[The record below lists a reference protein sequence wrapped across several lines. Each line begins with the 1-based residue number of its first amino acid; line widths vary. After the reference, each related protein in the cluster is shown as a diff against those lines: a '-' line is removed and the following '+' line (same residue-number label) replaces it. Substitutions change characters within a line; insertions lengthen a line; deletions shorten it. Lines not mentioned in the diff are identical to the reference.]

1 MDLPSFDEL
10 NLIRDPETGLALLAK
25 CASGKMPEQER
36 ERLFWQL
43 QFTYWRDWRAGDT
56 TAFGHALVD
65 CSLFNMLL
73 PFWLLKAGSEL
84 CVRSMSNAEKR
95 ARRAMNKH
103 FQCWKAVKLVRGR
116 HPKDPRNYKRKVHG
130 DAAWAEAAKMLAN
143 TGIKCRAGTVKKS
156 YTLIER
162 AGGAQVT
169 LPSYRREVEERDRRR
184 KNKSG

>member
-43 QFTYWRDWRAGDT
+43 QFTSWRDWRAGDT

-73 PFWLLKAGSEL
+73 PLAVEAGSGF
-84 CVRSMSNAEKR
+84 VRVC
-95 ARRAMNKH
+95 
-103 FQCWKAVKLVRGR
+103 Q
-116 HPKDPRNYKRKVHG
+116 
-130 DAAWAEAAKMLAN
+130 
-143 TGIKCRAGTVKKS
+143 
-156 YTLIER
+156 
-162 AGGAQVT
+162 
-169 LPSYRREVEERDRRR
+169 RRETCVVCHEIAT
-184 KNKSG
+184 